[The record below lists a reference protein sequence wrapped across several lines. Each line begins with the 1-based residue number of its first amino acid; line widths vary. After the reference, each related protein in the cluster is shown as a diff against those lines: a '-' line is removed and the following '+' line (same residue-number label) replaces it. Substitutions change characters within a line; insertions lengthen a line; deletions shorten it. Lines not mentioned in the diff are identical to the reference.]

1 MKRGSGNM
9 QKENDKKF
17 KLNHRG
23 TTMITVVVSFALLLV
38 FVTAFY
44 KVQNTSRNMM
54 MNAKDMLVNN
64 RELVKAF
71 YLEETANETVA
82 ADVRLTFRGTDGSFY
97 VDATLNKAQK
107 EGLMGTIYYY
117 EIQQEQENQ

>member
-1 MKRGSGNM
+1 
-9 QKENDKKF
+9 
-17 KLNHRG
+17 
-23 TTMITVVVSFALLLV
+23 MITVVVSFALLLV